1 MKTAKAVVAGIG
13 GTLTALMVMWA
24 TVSVAAQD
32 DVFDAGEI
40 GTIISAAVTLV
51 MTIYAVWRVPNE
63 GMVDEEELRAEML
76 RTGKMPGGRV

>member
-1 MKTAKAVVAGIG
+1 MKSAKAIIAGVG
-13 GTLTALMVMWA
+13 ATLTALMTMWA

-32 DVFDAGEI
+32 DAFDMGEI
-40 GTIISAAVTLV
+40 ATLISTATTLAL
-51 MTIYAVWRVPNE
+51 TIYAVWRVPNE